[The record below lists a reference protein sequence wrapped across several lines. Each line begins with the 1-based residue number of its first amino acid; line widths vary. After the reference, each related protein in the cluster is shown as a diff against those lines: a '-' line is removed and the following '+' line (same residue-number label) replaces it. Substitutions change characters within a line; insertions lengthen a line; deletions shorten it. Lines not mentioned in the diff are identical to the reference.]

1 MAGARHRQDAPHHV
15 GAQRAH
21 GRPRE
26 MRLRKTGVQL
36 FVIFQLALPRVAHAD
51 VRRLRKAM
59 AARNSE
65 TPSIDPSRTSVFQE
79 ISSLGPK
86 QPQLISLPPVKARTI
101 KLKKTSNSKD
111 VLTVEVR
118 NQRPAISRR
127 PIRTSNQG
135 SVCARNLAAHMGTT
149 S

>member
-21 GRPRE
+21 GRPSE
-26 MRLRKTGVQL
+26 MALRKTGVQL
-36 FVIFQLALPRVAHAD
+36 FVIFQLALLCVVPRVAHAG

-65 TPSIDPSRTSVFQE
+65 TASIDPSRTSVFQE

-86 QPQLISLPPVKARTI
+86 QPQLISLPPAKARTI
-101 KLKKTSNSKD
+101 RLKKTSSSKD

-127 PIRTSNQG
+127 PIRTSKQIG
-135 SVCARNLAAHMGTT
+135 RAACRERV
-149 S
+149 